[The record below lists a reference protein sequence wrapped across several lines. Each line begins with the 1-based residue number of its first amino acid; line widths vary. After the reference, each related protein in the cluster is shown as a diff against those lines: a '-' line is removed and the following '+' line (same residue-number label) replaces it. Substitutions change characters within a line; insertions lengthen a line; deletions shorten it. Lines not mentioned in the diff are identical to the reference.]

1 MIGIKEAGFVLGSS
15 LCLAEH
21 ALPDRTYDEGNR
33 ALPQNT
39 NVFEELNRRPPPH
52 GRLYFLTLKDFSAC
66 LEKLLFCEV
75 SDLPLT
81 LQEIVLQQREEFL
94 GICAAHKK
102 ATPLMQIMNEG
113 SARLWLSTES
123 MVAEF
128 IKEAKALVELTNILQ
143 SIDQISTNP
152 LALKK
157 ADELRHEL
165 GQLKEEWENLDD
177 SWGGL
182 QSLRPRVETLFTQA
196 RIENDLEVLSAELD
210 FVTGL
215 ETDLKLVKGFR
226 EPLDRAHELSRRVAE
241 LRIEAFHGPARPEEI
256 EAWRKSLDT
265 SIQTAVAK
273 TLGIFSEIN
282 FKPAEGLRLLN
293 PTN

>member
-1 MIGIKEAGFVLGSS
+1 
-15 LCLAEH
+15 
-21 ALPDRTYDEGNR
+21 
-33 ALPQNT
+33 
-39 NVFEELNRRPPPH
+39 
-52 GRLYFLTLKDFSAC
+52 
-66 LEKLLFCEV
+66 
-75 SDLPLT
+75 
-81 LQEIVLQQREEFL
+81 
-94 GICAAHKK
+94 
-102 ATPLMQIMNEG
+102 
-113 SARLWLSTES
+113 
-123 MVAEF
+123 
-128 IKEAKALVELTNILQ
+128 
-143 SIDQISTNP
+143 
-152 LALKK
+152 
-157 ADELRHEL
+157 
-165 GQLKEEWENLDD
+165 
-177 SWGGL
+177 
-182 QSLRPRVETLFTQA
+182 
-196 RIENDLEVLSAELD
+196 VLSAELD